1 LTLIIPN
8 NNPVKGV
15 GFYPIYLN
23 FLSKLKLAVEDV
35 LMQPQGPQQHGLEEC
50 IWYCG
55 NF

>member
-1 LTLIIPN
+1 
-8 NNPVKGV
+8 
-15 GFYPIYLN
+15 
-23 FLSKLKLAVEDV
+23 VEDV